1 VGIRIAIPAGC
12 LLLVLAGC
20 STSPQRP
27 AASTAGCARAVVEQ
41 LPPGLDDREKHCVA
55 SAEIARRCSAF
66 ESWLTGWGK
75 EARDLFGHGDP
86 SLEDLRAD
94 RAGRRCASVAG
105 GPGTVLECCW
115 NGGDEA
121 LQKKGDATLL
131 LTE

>member
-1 VGIRIAIPAGC
+1 LVTAAW
-12 LLLVLAGC
+12 LVLGLAAC
-20 STSPQRP
+20 ATSPERP

-41 LPPGLDDREKHCVA
+41 LPPGLDDRDKHCVA
-55 SAEIARRCSAF
+55 AAEIARQCSAF
-66 ESWLTGWGK
+66 ESWLAGWGK

-94 RAGRRCASVAG
+94 RVGRQCASVAG
-105 GPGTVLECCW
+105 GPDTVLECCR

-121 LQKKGDATLL
+121 LQKKGDATIL